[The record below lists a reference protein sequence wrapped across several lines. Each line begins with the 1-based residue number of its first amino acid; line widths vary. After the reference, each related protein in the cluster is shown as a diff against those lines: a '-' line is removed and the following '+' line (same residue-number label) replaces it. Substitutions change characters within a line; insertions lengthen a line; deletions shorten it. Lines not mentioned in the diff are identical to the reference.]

1 MSKGNEYTI
10 RRDYVAGLNQAL
22 AVVPDFERIVYVHTS
37 LDKEYIKI
45 WNTIGWVVYLD
56 VSQKSMYDIFNAV
69 ALSVRGQE
77 PDNVLTDIE
86 EIRSI
91 VPLIRQEERRQLS
104 VEYDK
109 LNEGL

>member
-1 MSKGNEYTI
+1 MNKGNEYTR
-10 RRDYVAGLNQAL
+10 RRDYVAGLNHAL
-22 AVVPDFERIVYVHTS
+22 SVVPDFERIVYVHTS

-56 VSQKSMYDIFNAV
+56 VSQKSMYDIFNTV

-104 VEYDK
+104 IEYDK
-109 LNEGL
+109 FNEGL